1 MKKSDTRDLFTY
13 IGFILPG
20 LLIYLFIIAYP
31 ICYSVFLSMSN
42 YNPNLAR
49 QAEINKQDEVLQKRY
64 AELNADVELTELYNE
79 VLPVFDTYRK
89 NEVQNGN
96 DEYSEKQLTNLMKH
110 GIELI
115 LLQVMT

>member
-31 ICYSVFLSMSN
+31 ICYSVFLSMTN

-49 QAEINKQDEVLQKRY
+49 QAEINKQDDITLKLIDNMLTCLK
-64 AELNADVELTELYNE
+64 ELEKKY
-79 VLPVFDTYRK
+79 PK
-89 NEVQNGN
+89 NINIIDRE
-96 DEYSEKQLTNLMKH
+96 E
-110 GIELI
+110 
-115 LLQVMT
+115 